1 MKIDGPD
8 KTGKTGQAGKSKKS
22 SDAKTGD
29 SSFSDLLVNKSEG
42 AQANTAA
49 SAITATDVLLSV
61 QASDDPAERS
71 KRQYMA
77 DRADRILDKLEQIRT
92 AMLTGN
98 LTVGDMVDIADMV
111 ARHREK
117 VSDPSLTAILDE
129 IDLRAQIELAKMR
142 VRLDRAEGKSAESTS
157 EN

>member
-1 MKIDGPD
+1 MKIDGPG

-22 SDAKTGD
+22 SNSKTGD
-29 SSFSDLLVNKSEG
+29 SSFSDLLVDESEG
-42 AQANTAA
+42 AKANTAA

-71 KRQYMA
+71 KRQRMA
-77 DRADRILDKLEQIRT
+77 DRADRILDKLEHIRT

-117 VSDPSLTAILDE
+117 VSDPALTAILDE

-142 VRLDRAEGKSAESTS
+142 VRLDQAEGKSAEPTS